1 MTSRAF
7 HWMELQH
14 ALCHNI
20 QMAESEKA
28 SPLSDG
34 RLQRS
39 ERSRE
44 AIVQALL
51 YLIREGDPRPTAE
64 RVAERAGVGIR
75 TVFRH
80 FSDMDSL
87 FVQLHERLYAEMIPL
102 LGKPE
107 SGTLA
112 ERCKALVVNLATVF
126 ERITPFRRSSDLQLW
141 RSPFLKK
148 ESKITAARL
157 RENLFEWLPELKS
170 AHPDVLEACDAL
182 ASFEAWNRLRLTQEL
197 SRSRATKVTQ
207 EALLKLLKD

>member
-1 MTSRAF
+1 
-7 HWMELQH
+7 MELQH

-20 QMAESEKA
+20 AMAQSEKA

-51 YLIREGDPRPTAE
+51 SLIREGDPRPTAE

-87 FVQLHERLYAEMIPL
+87 FVQLHERLHAEMIPL
-102 LGKPE
+102 LEKSEP
-107 SGTLA
+107 GTLP
-112 ERCKALVVNLATVF
+112 ERCQGLVVNLATFF

-148 ESKITAARL
+148 ERQKAATRL
-157 RENLFEWLPELKS
+157 RQHLIEWLPELES
-170 AHPDVLEACDAL
+170 APPDVLEACNAL
-182 ASFEAWNRLRLTQEL
+182 ASFEAWNRLRVTQEL
-197 SRSRATKVTQ
+197 SRSRATKVIQ

>member
-1 MTSRAF
+1 
-7 HWMELQH
+7 MELQH

-20 QMAESEKA
+20 AMAQSEKA

-51 YLIREGDPRPTAE
+51 SLIREGDPRPTAE

-102 LGKPE
+102 LEKPE
-107 SGTLA
+107 PGTLSQ
-112 ERCKALVVNLATVF
+112 RCQGLVANLATFF

-148 ESKITAARL
+148 ERQKAATRL
-157 RENLFEWLPELKS
+157 RQHLIEWLPELES
-170 AHPDVLEACDAL
+170 APPDVLEACTAL
-182 ASFEAWNRLRLTQEL
+182 ASFEAWNRLRVTQEL
-197 SRSRATKVTQ
+197 SRNRATKVTQ

>member
-1 MTSRAF
+1 
-7 HWMELQH
+7 
-14 ALCHNI
+14 
-20 QMAESEKA
+20 MAQSEKA

-51 YLIREGDPRPTAE
+51 SLIREGDPRPTAE

-102 LGKPE
+102 LEKPE
-107 SGTLA
+107 PGTLSQ
-112 ERCKALVVNLATVF
+112 RCQGLVANLATFF

-148 ESKITAARL
+148 ERQKAATRL
-157 RENLFEWLPELKS
+157 RQHLIEWLPELES
-170 AHPDVLEACDAL
+170 APPDVLEACTAL
-182 ASFEAWNRLRLTQEL
+182 ASFEAWNRLRVTQEL
-197 SRSRATKVTQ
+197 SRNRATKVTQ